1 MRIRPRCSVCLFHRG
16 FKEIQL
22 ATDDPVLQFKVLKAI
37 IDLFA
42 KELNENAVSAV
53 LGTKRDR
60 IIRRLTNCSDPYKE
74 QKRKSNE
81 LALKL
86 IPPLEHS
93 LNLEPDPY
101 KRFRFATLAA
111 IVGNILEFDI
121 LEHTVDLEKPDYI
134 QTLIA
139 AAEQDLAIDQIQD
152 TFQLAQSVKQ
162 ILFLTDNAGEIVFDK
177 LLIKELLNLG
187 VQVIVAVKESP
198 VLNDATLE
206 DAEVA
211 NLISL
216 SEHDSSLRVVTTGT
230 DHVGLI
236 LEEISDPF
244 QSIFENAGF
253 IIAKGMGYY
262 ETLAEKNLPKPIA
275 YLFRTKC
282 SSVAED
288 IGVELRKNLALLR
301 SNTEVRKENLNSS
314 KV

>member
-1 MRIRPRCSVCLFHRG
+1 MKIRPRCSVCLFHRG

-22 ATDDPVLQFKVLKAI
+22 ATDDPTLQFQVLQAI

-42 KELNENAVSAV
+42 NELNENAVSAV

-60 IIRRLTNCSDPYKE
+60 IIRQMTNCPDPYEEHK
-74 QKRKSNE
+74 KKSNE
-81 LALKL
+81 LALIL
-86 IPPLEHS
+86 RPPLEQALS
-93 LNLEPDPY
+93 LESDPY
-101 KRFRFATLAA
+101 KRFRYATLAA

-121 LEHTVDLEKPDYI
+121 VEHSLDLENPDYI
-134 QTLIA
+134 QSLIDR
-139 AAEQDLAIDQIQD
+139 AEQELVIDHIKEI
-152 TFQLAQSVKQ
+152 FQLIQAVQEV
-162 ILFLTDNAGEIVFDK
+162 LFLTDNAGEIVFDK
-177 LLIKELLNLG
+177 LLIRELLQLD
-187 VQVIVAVKESP
+187 VRVIVAVKESP

-216 SEHDSSLRVVTTGT
+216 SQQDSRLQVITTGT

-236 LEEISDPF
+236 LAEISDPF
-244 QSIFENAGF
+244 ASVFNNAEF

-262 ETLAEKNLPKPIA
+262 ETLADKNLPKPIA

-288 IGVELRKNLALLR
+288 VGVELGKNLALLR
-301 SNTEVRKENLNSS
+301 SINRK
-314 KV
+314 